1 MGAGCWTWLCPPSF
15 RRAPQGR
22 SSCLHPAAHGT
33 LQSPQLTS
41 SSAGARGAL
50 CFLLPGEFLPPASRV
65 LPVFPRG
72 TVAYTSTSIP
82 CTSCRE
88 HQGWRQP
95 QVPSCSP
102 ISPSSSARAQVEAV
116 HISGPGS
123 VSFSPREVCGLFYK
137 QECLGGKSFLW
148 VGVGDTWP
156 CAGWSG
162 TEGWGQCPARCT
174 EPPDTSCASHRLLQS
189 QNGPLSASSPC
200 NRAFQNRT

>member
-1 MGAGCWTWLCPPSF
+1 MPPKGTAAARTLLLMAPCSPHSSHFPQQGLEGLCASF
-15 RRAPQGR
+15 
-22 SSCLHPAAHGT
+22 
-33 LQSPQLTS
+33 SPVSFSL
-41 SSAGARGAL
+41 
-50 CFLLPGEFLPPASRV
+50 LLPVCFPF
-65 LPVFPRG
+65 FPRG

-88 HQGWRQP
+88 HQGWQQP

-116 HISGPGS
+116 HISGPDS

-156 CAGWSG
+156 CAGWSE
-162 TEGWGQCPARCT
+162 TEVQGAT
-174 EPPDTSCASHRLLQS
+174 
-189 QNGPLSASSPC
+189 
-200 NRAFQNRT
+200 